1 MKVNVEIIEKI
12 INVKFNVL
20 NYSIIKFKQDNGYDP
35 ILLVSHDTFHE
46 MITKNLDCCK
56 IEVANTYYTMD
67 VKYLILYNG
76 CKIFIDNSIPEN
88 EVELR

>member
-1 MKVNVEIIEKI
+1 MKINVEIIDKI

-35 ILLVSHDTFHE
+35 ILLVSHNTFHE
-46 MITKNLDCCK
+46 MITNNLDCYK
-56 IEVANTYYTMD
+56 IGVS
-67 VKYLILYNG
+67 KQLLYNG